1 MTRATSG
8 FMSRIASRAIGPSAR
23 KTSKPAD
30 SSSSRTGPDSLA
42 GKETTMAER
51 NTDDSWWM
59 CRSAGVGI
67 LGGDLE
73 AVGGLL
79 GDPRLEPGQARDG
92 CGDVKPS
99 VVRHAEDELA

>member
-1 MTRATSG
+1 MTRATSDRA
-8 FMSRIASRAIGPSAR
+8 SRTASRAIGPSAT

-30 SSSSRTGPDSLA
+30 SSSTRTGTDSPA
-42 GKETTMAER
+42 GSETTMAER

-67 LGGDLE
+67 LGGDLD

-79 GDPRLEPGQARDG
+79 GDPRLEPRQG
-92 CGDVKPS
+92 CHGPS
-99 VVRHAEDELA
+99 DIELVI